1 MRTRSYGQTH
11 SPINNENLA
20 RNRKD
25 TAVTREVKG
34 SRKGYKTMNLL
45 RVIEKGMTCTA
56 CVTPCLLGDEVSEV
70 CY

>member
-11 SPINNENLA
+11 SPINNENVA

-25 TAVTREVKG
+25 TTVTREVKG
-34 SRKGYKTMNLL
+34 SRKRYKTMNLL
-45 RVIEKGMTCTA
+45 SVIEKGMNRTA
-56 CVTPCLLGDEVSEV
+56 CVTPCLLGDEVCEV